1 MSLANGSNTIST
13 NLPLTDSGEKSY
25 KSQSNTGTQH
35 GSSLNTCNSR
45 SQNTEN
51 TLEHEIT
58 GKTIQSL
65 CTGKCSQHQ
74 EVTECTI
81 ILLQCTD
88 RCITCDSYTI
98 RTTDT

>member
-1 MSLANGSNTIST
+1 MSLTNGSDTISA

-51 TLEHEIT
+51 ALEHEVT
-58 GKTIQSL
+58 GKTIQPL
-65 CTGKCSQHQ
+65 CTRKRSQHQ

-81 ILLQCTD
+81 ILFQCTD
-88 RCITCDSYTI
+88 RCITCDSHTI